1 MWEHH
6 CGNRNII
13 YGMVCIWNVEF
24 VSQALAILTHRIN
37 YIHKL
42 YPRGGKSTANDHARH
57 NCPSNP
63 HTIPLV
69 RRLSDPAPL
78 VHKHSDPTLRGS
90 ESLLPPASPKT
101 QLTPASPKT
110 QRLFASP

>member
-69 RRLSDPAPL
+69 RRLSDP
-78 VHKHSDPTLRGS
+78 TLRGS

-110 QRLFASP
+110 QPLFASP